1 MTNTDTPAFDARMLI
16 TAANACY
23 AQARDKALP
32 PLVRAKLA
40 RAADALVAAV
50 DAHHE
55 ATAPP
60 PPKIGGYDKDRCRS
74 CGRIWL
80 HHTTNCSN
88 DRHRPI
94 ERPEWL
100 DKAVAASEAD
110 AGPTDPRERAAKLI
124 EALNM
129 TAIPGRELNGTL
141 KAAIIAQANDLAN
154 GEQPGSGR

>member
-1 MTNTDTPAFDARMLI
+1 MSNADLPTFDPHTLI
-16 TAANACY
+16 MAANACY
-23 AQARDKALP
+23 SKSRDKALP
-32 PLVRAKLA
+32 PPVRAKLA
-40 RAADALVAAV
+40 RAADVLVAAV

-60 PPKIGGYDKDRCRS
+60 APKIGGYDNDRCRS

-110 AGPTDPRERAAKLI
+110 LGSTDPRERAAKLI
-124 EALNM
+124 EALNV
-129 TAIPGRELNGTL
+129 TAVPGRELNGTL